1 MTPRILLIGATGM
14 FGSRLAKLLARMP
27 GIDLIVTSRQYAKAG
42 TLARDLGK
50 GSASPITGASFTPD
64 AASRAQLAQLEPW
77 LVIDAA
83 GPFQH
88 ASYETAQAAIAAGAH
103 WIDLADAANYIRG
116 FAPQLDELA
125 RERGV
130 TAITGASSTPA
141 LSFAAVQALTQ
152 GWRRVDKIEIGI
164 YPAGRSA
171 VGEAVLSAVLSYTGA
186 PVAVWRDGYEAS
198 TTGWGIAE
206 TLNLEGVPHRYRSPV
221 ATTDY
226 ELLSRTF
233 GARDVSFY
241 AGLESPVEHLGLTML
256 ARLRARGLLPRLEGL
271 APYLHRARRLT
282 APFCGST
289 GGMAVSVTGADGDGM
304 HISAAWTLL
313 AANGDGTNVPVL
325 PARAMARKL
334 LRTQMPPGAFCA
346 AGKLGLD
353 EIAREMACFAIST
366 SSSVR
371 QADGEDAERPRFGA
385 LAA

>member
-1 MTPRILLIGATGM
+1 MTRRILLIGATGM
-14 FGSRLAKLLARMP
+14 FGSRLAGMLARMP
-27 GIDLIVTSRQYAKAG
+27 GIDLIVTSRQHAKAE
-42 TLARDLGK
+42 TLARTLGK
-50 GSASPITGASFTPD
+50 GSAGRITGAHFTH
-64 AASRAQLAQLEPW
+64 ATASRAQLVQFEPW

-130 TAITGASSTPA
+130 TAVTGASSTPA

-152 GWRRVDKIEIGI
+152 GWHRTDKIEIGI

-171 VGEAVLSAVLSYTGA
+171 VGQAVLAAVLSYTGE
-186 PVAVWRDGYEAS
+186 PVAIWRDGHEAS
-198 TTGWGIAE
+198 TIGWGIAE
-206 TLNLEGVPHRYRSPV
+206 PLNLEGVPHRYRSPV

-241 AGLESPVEHLGLTML
+241 AGLESPIEHLGLTML
-256 ARLRARGLLPRLEGL
+256 ARLRARGLLPRLERL
-271 APYLHRARRLT
+271 ARYLHRARRLT

-289 GGMAVSVTGADGDGM
+289 GGMTVGVTGARADGVPM
-304 HISAAWTLL
+304 NAAWTLL
-313 AANGDGTNVPVL
+313 AAKGDGPNVPVL
-325 PARAMARKL
+325 PALALTRKL
-334 LRTQMPPGAFCA
+334 LRTQMPHGAFCA
-346 AGKLGLD
+346 AGTLALD
-353 EIAREMACFAIST
+353 EIAHEMKGLAIST

-371 QADGEDAERPRFGA
+371 QADGEAAERPRFGS

>member
-1 MTPRILLIGATGM
+1 MTPRVLLIGATGM
-14 FGSRLAKLLARMP
+14 FGSRLASMLGRIS
-27 GIDLIVTSRQYAKAG
+27 GIDLIVTSRQQAKAE
-42 TLARDLGK
+42 TLARTLGRS
-50 GSASPITGASFTPD
+50 SASPITGASFTHGTV
-64 AASRAQLAQLEPW
+64 SCTQLAQLKPL

-88 ASYETAQAAIAAGAH
+88 ASYETAKAAIATGAH
-103 WIDLADAANYIRG
+103 WIDLADAADYIRG

-125 RERGV
+125 RQRGV
-130 TAITGASSTPA
+130 TAVTGASSTPA

-152 GWRRVDKIEIGI
+152 GWRRVDKVEIGI

-171 VGEAVLSAVLSYTGA
+171 VGEAVLSAVLSYTGE
-186 PVAVWRDGYEAS
+186 PVAIWRDGHEAS

-206 TLNLEGVPHRYRSPV
+206 TLKLEGMPHRYRSPV
-221 ATTDY
+221 ATYDY

-233 GARDVSFY
+233 GAHDVSFY

-271 APYLHRARRLT
+271 APYLHQARRLT

-289 GGMAVSVTGADGDGM
+289 GGMTVGVTGADADGLPM
-304 HISAAWTLL
+304 SAAWTLL
-313 AANGDGTNVPVL
+313 AAKGDGPNVPVL
-325 PARAMARKL
+325 PTLAVARKL
-334 LRTQMPPGAFCA
+334 LRTKMPHGALCV
-346 AGKLGLD
+346 AGTLGLD
-353 EIAREMACFAIST
+353 EIAREMAGFAIST

-371 QADGEDAERPRFGA
+371 QASGEAAARPRFGA